1 VLVGVGLGN
10 STAVG
15 VGVTGWRARS
25 SEGMKLQAMLSA
37 TATLT
42 TQMTM
47 RLLRPE
53 LRLMLPPSL
62 A

>member
-15 VGVTGWRARS
+15 VGVTGWRACS
-25 SEGMKLQAMLSA
+25 SAGMKLQAMLSA
-37 TATLT
+37 MVTLT

-53 LRLMLPPSL
+53 
-62 A
+62 